1 MQAPDFDPMDA
12 VAIFDLVNRQ
22 TGGMRTGSTGDVVQA
37 YRCGGI
43 YVPSEQHIRS
53 LCDFVLAKL
62 GRFKA
67 PIHFIG

>member
-1 MQAPDFDPMDA
+1 MQASDFDPMDA

-22 TGGMRTGSTGDVVQA
+22 DWEVCELAQLGMSSKA

-62 GRFKA
+62 GEQD
-67 PIHFIG
+67 